1 MLHIVKFRSQLLSQF
16 FSLRQISA
24 SIMEGDKE
32 NNSKSTIETSSSH
45 DEVLPGKK
53 TSSTSTEAPMMA
65 NVEKATGNVVTVND
79 GNSKKITQKPCSN
92 AILVINNDKG
102 EMLQTYWSIDRLTT
116 KKQKKKNQNV
126 RKESLKVVSHGRETK
141 T

>member
-102 EMLQTYWSIDRLTT
+102 EMLQTYWSID
-116 KKQKKKNQNV
+116 
-126 RKESLKVVSHGRETK
+126 LKSNIILLYIK
-141 T
+141 

>member
-53 TSSTSTEAPMMA
+53 TSSTSTEAPMA

-79 GNSKKITQKPCSN
+79 GNSKKIKQKPCSN

-102 EMLQTYWSIDRLTT
+102 EMLQTYWSIVTNNPSDFMAWTRLLQLTE
-116 KKQKKKNQNV
+116 QQV
-126 RKESLKVVSHGRETK
+126 LYHSPYPSR
-141 T
+141 